1 MVCVEQMLYFLV
13 FFLDEYISANY
24 TFKLVLEQT

>member
-1 MVCVEQMLYFLV
+1 MVCVEQMLYFLG
-13 FFLDEYISANY
+13 FLDEYISANY